1 MPKESEKAMEHKH
14 LQFEMKEGSGGV
26 ISGHGAVFDTVD
38 DGGDL
43 IVKGAFD
50 KSLASD
56 RRVKMLWQHDPN
68 QVIGVWDSISV
79 DTKGLKVEGH
89 IIPEVAQGAEAL
101 VLLKAGAVDGLSI
114 GFRTIDFEVVSEKD
128 LHRHRRLKEIKLFE
142 ISVVTFP
149 MNSEAL
155 VTDVKQ
161 LQTAREVERLLRD
174 AGVPGAFAKLVS
186 IHGFGEATTRLGGHQ
201 TGDDEAK
208 MQAGLSRL
216 LNEIQGLKGILNA

>member
-1 MPKESEKAMEHKH
+1 MHRKGSEEIMEHKH
-14 LQFEMKEGSGGV
+14 FPFEVKDAQDGI
-26 ISGHGAVFDTVD
+26 ISGLGAVFDTVD

-50 KSLASD
+50 RSLASS

-79 DTKGLKVEGH
+79 DDKGLKVKGH
-89 IIPEVAQGAEAL
+89 IIPEVVKGAEAL
-101 VLLKAGAVDGLSI
+101 ALLKAGAVDGLSI
-114 GFRTIDFEVVSEKD
+114 GYKTADFEIVSEKS
-128 LHRHRRLKEIKLFE
+128 RHRRLKEINLFE

-161 LQTAREVERLLRD
+161 LQSPHEVERLLRN

-186 IHGFGEATTRLGGHQ
+186 VHGYDEAMNRLGGHRD
-201 TGDDEAK
+201 GDDEAK
-208 MQAGLSRL
+208 TQAAIARL
-216 LNEIQGLKGILNA
+216 LTEIQGLKEIINA

>member
-1 MPKESEKAMEHKH
+1 MEHKH
-14 LQFEMKEGSGGV
+14 IPFEMKEIKDGF
-26 ISGHGAVFDTVD
+26 ISGLGAVFDTLD
-38 DGGDL
+38 DGGDI

-50 KSLASD
+50 KSLAGS

-79 DTKGLKVEGH
+79 DEKGLKVEGH
-89 IIPEVAQGAEAL
+89 IIPEVARGAEAL
-101 VLLKAGAVDGLSI
+101 ALLREKAIEGLSI
-114 GFRTIDFEVVSEKD
+114 GFKTADFEIVSEKA

-142 ISVVTFP
+142 ISIVTFP

-161 LQTAREVERLLRD
+161 LQSPREVERLLRD

-186 IHGFGEATTRLGGHQ
+186 VHGYEEAKNRLGGHRD
-201 TGDDEAK
+201 GDDEAK
-208 MQAGLSRL
+208 VQETIRRL
-216 LNEIQGLKGILNA
+216 LNEIQGLKEILNA